1 MNCAEFQQV
10 LPGTEKGGRSA
21 EQELHLQSCS
31 VCSDLVSDLD
41 FIVREA
47 RTLQASEEPSPQVWQ
62 SIQAEIAELR
72 SELDLIA
79 REARALQA
87 SEEPSPAVWKSIQAE
102 IGDWQTEMA
111 SIAAQAR
118 ELQASHEPS
127 PRVWNSLEIALREE
141 GLIRQPQRETVP
153 MSSRRWRL
161 GWLVPVA
168 TAALVAFGVLLY
180 RPTIVNQGEVA
191 QSASPRVF
199 HTNNQVSVKDD
210 QELLN
215 AVGTRSPAMRVAY
228 ENDLRDVNAYIR
240 DAEQSAAADPNDE
253 EVQQYLMD
261 AYQQKN
267 MVYQMALDRSLP

>member
-1 MNCAEFQQV
+1 MNCAQFQQV

-41 FIVREA
+41 FI
-47 RTLQASEEPSPQVWQ
+47 
-62 SIQAEIAELR
+62 
-72 SELDLIA
+72 A

-102 IGDWQTEMA
+102 IGDWQSEMA
-111 SIAAQAR
+111 SIAEQAR

-161 GWLVPVA
+161 GWMVPVA
-168 TAALVAFGVLLY
+168 AAALVAVGVLLY
-180 RPTIVNQGEVA
+180 RPTIVNQREVA
-191 QSASPRVF
+191 QSTAPRVF
-199 HTNNQVSVKDD
+199 H
-210 QELLN
+210 
-215 AVGTRSPAMRVAY
+215 
-228 ENDLRDVNAYIR
+228 
-240 DAEQSAAADPNDE
+240 
-253 EVQQYLMD
+253 
-261 AYQQKN
+261 
-267 MVYQMALDRSLP
+267 